1 MPINERVDQ
10 IDSRPGIPL
19 PLQDLAYDGK
29 VEAMINAGRW
39 IVRCPDDPKGIHCA
53 EVEFGQVSFT
63 CPGCY
68 PDMLSVKHKK
78 RDDDFYDIV
87 QDVDKRVKAKDDAK
101 KDGREYVIIF
111 PDNASEIMDALRQRP
126 AVAMNW
132 LPGETTEFLQE
143 ENAAHAVSD
152 TKPDVSIIEGMVD

>member
-1 MPINERVDQ
+1 
-10 IDSRPGIPL
+10 
-19 PLQDLAYDGK
+19 
-29 VEAMINAGRW
+29 MINAGRW
-39 IVRCPDDPKGIHCA
+39 IVRCPDDPKGSHFA
-53 EVEFGQVSFT
+53 EVEFGQDKFI

-152 TKPDVSIIEGMVD
+152 TKPDVSIVEGMVD